1 MMEHLFNMP
10 KGLRFIPYSQGE
22 GDEGEKH
29 SKYCLRSPERYKK
42 KSPLVKS
49 HYLSLL

>member
-1 MMEHLFNMP
+1 MEHLFNMP
-10 KGLRFIPYSQGE
+10 KGLRFNPYNQGE
-22 GDEGEKH
+22 EEEVEKH

-49 HYLSLL
+49 YYLSLL